1 MPVLARVIESL
12 GIPTVTVT
20 MMPDLAQKF
29 RLSRIVGVEFPF
41 GHSFGTPH
49 SDALMLTVARAAAT
63 ALEEAGGPGYRL
75 DVASEWPV
83 PIEVAYKTWHPPEP
97 SPIVAAMLKRRAQE
111 AAQASAPRE

>member
-1 MPVLARVIESL
+1 VPVLARVIESL

-49 SDALMLTVARAAAT
+49 NDELMLTVARAAAE
-63 ALEEAGGPGYRL
+63 ALEEAGEPGYRL
-75 DVASEWPV
+75 DVPAKWPV
-83 PIEVAYKTWHPPEP
+83 PDEIAYKTWHPPQP
-97 SPIVAAMLKRRAQE
+97 SPIVAQMLKSRPPQQR
-111 AAQASAPRE
+111 

>member
-49 SDALMLTVARAAAT
+49 NDELMLTVARAAAH
-63 ALEEAGGPGYRL
+63 ALEDAGEPGYRH
-75 DVASEWPV
+75 DVPDKWPV
-83 PIEVAYKTWHPPEP
+83 ADEIAYKAWHPPVP
-97 SPIVAAMLKRRAQE
+97 SPIVAQMLKRRATQG
-111 AAQASAPRE
+111 

>member
-49 SDALMLTVARAAAT
+49 NDELMLKVGRAAAQ
-63 ALEEAGGPGYRL
+63 ALEEAGEPGYRV
-75 DVASEWPV
+75 DVDATWPV
-83 PIEVAYKTWHPPEP
+83 PDEIAYKTWHPPQP
-97 SPIVAAMLKRRAQE
+97 SPIVAEMLKQRG
-111 AAQASAPRE
+111 ST

>member
-1 MPVLARVIESL
+1 MLARVIESL

-49 SDALMLTVARAAAT
+49 NDDLMLTVARAAAT

-83 PIEVAYKTWHPPEP
+83 PIEMAYKTWHPPEP
-97 SPIVAAMLKRRAQE
+97 SPIVAAMLKSRAQE
-111 AAQASAPRE
+111 PVRASAPRE